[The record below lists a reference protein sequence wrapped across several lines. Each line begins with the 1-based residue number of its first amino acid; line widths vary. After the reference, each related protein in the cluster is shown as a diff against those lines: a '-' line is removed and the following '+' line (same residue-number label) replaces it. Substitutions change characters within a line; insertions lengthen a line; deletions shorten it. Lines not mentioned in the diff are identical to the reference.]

1 MTVGLLAGAGAI
13 GALIGS
19 FLNVVI
25 MRVPARRS
33 IVAPPSSCGSC
44 GARIRPWDNIPVV
57 SWFLLKGNC
66 RDCGSAI
73 SVRYPL
79 IELGTGVF
87 FALVTWWVLAGG
99 TAGAATGSTA
109 EVDAISRLTEWHVIF
124 AQVAFLYLAAIS
136 VALAFID
143 LDTHKLPNRIV
154 LPAYGVGIVLLGFAS
169 ALSGNYDSLLRAAIG
184 GAALFLAYLLM
195 ALAYPRGMGLG
206 DVKLA
211 GVLGLFLGWLGWGPL
226 VVGAFGA
233 FVLGGV
239 FSIILLA
246 LRRVGRKSGI
256 PFGPW
261 MLMGAWVGI
270 FWGNTI
276 FAGYLSLFG
285 LGV

>member
-1 MTVGLLAGAGAI
+1 V
-13 GALIGS
+13 
-19 FLNVVI
+19 
-25 MRVPARRS
+25 
-33 IVAPPSSCGSC
+33 
-44 GARIRPWDNIPVV
+44 
-57 SWFLLKGNC
+57 
-66 RDCGSAI
+66 
-73 SVRYPL
+73 
-79 IELGTGVF
+79 ELGTGVF
-87 FALVTWWVLAGG
+87 FAAVAWWVLAGG
-99 TAGAATGSTA
+99 LSASSTNGSPPFSELVGGAIAWPT
-109 EVDAISRLTEWHVIF
+109 VITF
-124 AQVAFLYLAAIS
+124 VAFLYLAAIS